1 VREAATFNLQ
11 RIQAETFV
19 AEIAYRYELPS
30 TNDWALELARDGG
43 RRLPLLALTSRQTQ
57 GRGRGA
63 NRWWSAPGALTFS
76 LLLDSHAV
84 LPDIGALP
92 QVSVVAA
99 LAACE
104 ALTTLVP
111 GQPIGLKWP
120 NDVLLGRR
128 KACGILVES
137 PARPPDRLV
146 IGIGVNV
153 NNSFA
158 EAPEDVRQRAV
169 SLTDATGQPLP
180 LTDVLIRLLQ
190 TLERELARLK
200 AGHVQLSDACRP
212 WCVLTGRAVAV
223 NVGRER
229 MAGTCVGIGDDGTL
243 LFQSQTSLR
252 RLSSGV
258 VEAIGW
264 GDQAAKTE
272 FCKSAP
278 NVDPASLSQT

>member
-1 VREAATFNLQ
+1 VAVGDDSVGDTGPFELGRVA
-11 RIQAETFV
+11 AETFA
-19 AEIAYRYELPS
+19 AEIAHRPELPS
-30 TNDWALELARDGG
+30 TNDWALELARAGG
-43 RRLPLLALTSRQTQ
+43 HRLPLVVLASRQTQ
-57 GRGRGA
+57 GRGRGV

-76 LLLDSHAV
+76 LLLDSHAA

-104 ALTTLVP
+104 ALATLVP
-111 GQPIGLKWP
+111 GQPVGLKWP

-169 SLTDATGQPLP
+169 SLADATGQPLP

-190 TLERELARLK
+190 AFERELTRLK
-200 AGHVQLSDACRP
+200 AGRVPLSDACRP

-229 MAGTCVGIGDDGTL
+229 IAGTCVGIGDDGAL
-243 LFQSQTSLR
+243 LVQTQTSLR
-252 RLSSGV
+252 RLSSGIV
-258 VEAIGW
+258 QAVGLVLD
-264 GDQAAKTE
+264 DQASRA
-272 FCKSAP
+272 
-278 NVDPASLSQT
+278 